1 MMLSDMK
8 VAVTKH
14 TSVPEEVILQKKN
27 HQKPKVKRTLR
38 PFMTLKAQRIK
49 C

>member
-1 MMLSDMK
+1 MMLSDTK
-8 VAVTKH
+8 VAVAKAYRCSRGSETAR
-14 TSVPEEVILQKKN
+14 KKKK
-27 HQKPKVKRTLR
+27 KPKVKRTLR

>member
-8 VAVTKH
+8 VAVTKR
-14 TSVPEEVILQKKN
+14 TSVPEEVIPQKKK

>member
-1 MMLSDMK
+1 MTLSDMK
-8 VAVTKH
+8 VAVTKAY
-14 TSVPEEVILQKKN
+14 QKKKKK
-27 HQKPKVKRTLR
+27 KPKVKRTLR

>member
-1 MMLSDMK
+1 MTLSDMK
-8 VAVTKH
+8 VAVTKAY
-14 TSVPEEVILQKKN
+14 QKKKK
-27 HQKPKVKRTLR
+27 KPKVKRTLR